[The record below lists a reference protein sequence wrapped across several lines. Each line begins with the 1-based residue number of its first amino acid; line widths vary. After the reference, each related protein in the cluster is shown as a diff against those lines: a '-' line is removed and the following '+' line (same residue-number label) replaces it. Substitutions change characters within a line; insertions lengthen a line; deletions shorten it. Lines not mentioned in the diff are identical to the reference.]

1 MADSSLKANNW
12 KNNPDVNNFL
22 RALTEEQ
29 RKDYKEIKGA
39 GAQDRKRQFREMINS
54 QRLTNCTTKQ
64 EHTSSTSQSDT
75 TIGTYRNFW
84 VIAEKEGGLMDR
96 EWGMRIAS
104 NICAACERKGPP
116 AYMWDPVAGCIK
128 YLHAEVGH
136 SDIQTK
142 ARNSIMNADVEMDPE
157 HVRLAMQQASSEGLT
172 ANVPPSELGQH
183 HGSTATEVRAEPAA
197 KKVKNEP
204 AAGEDNTQAAPSAG
218 DGNILEVMK
227 SMISQNADGAGSAN
241 PLVSAFVLQQLMNDN
256 HKAEPKAKAKPM
268 LKVKS
273 ATDKLWTECSGL
285 GRKLD
290 GMVTHAA
297 SIVEQSKDEDNDWHW
312 ASCQV
317 AGLKGQLDVVQAVV
331 SKWSTWVRTSTLDIL
346 TKKQGDQT
354 KAWLDDHKAEIESAS
369 SLIELPL
376 GILVGMH
383 NTMLKKTAPK
393 AAPKAKP

>member
-1 MADSSLKANNW
+1 MADSSLNANYH
-12 KNNPDVNNFL
+12 KNNKDVSNFL

-29 RKDYKEIKGA
+29 RQAYKEIKGS
-39 GAQDRKRQFREMINS
+39 GTQERKRQFREMMNS
-54 QRLTNCTTKQ
+54 QRLTNCTAKQ

-116 AYMWDPVAGCIK
+116 AYMWDAGAGCIK

-136 SDIQTK
+136 SDTQTK

-183 HGSTATEVRAEPAA
+183 HGSKAHDQGADTTA
-197 KKVKNEP
+197 KKVKKEP
-204 AAGEDNTQAAPSAG
+204 AAGEAAG
-218 DGNILEVMK
+218 DGNILEVVK
-227 SMISQNADGAGSAN
+227 SMISQNADGGGSAN

-256 HKAEPKAKAKPM
+256 HKADPKPDPKAKAKPM

-273 ATDKLWTECSGL
+273 ATEKLWTECSGL

-290 GMVTHAA
+290 GMVNHAA

-317 AGLKGQLDVVQAVV
+317 AGLKGQLEVVQAVV

-354 KAWLDDHKAEIESAS
+354 KAWLDNHKSEIESAS
-369 SLIELPL
+369 NLIELPL